1 VETNN
6 GNAVI
11 SKIISMLT
19 KIDLYI
25 IRKFLGTFFFSILI
39 IMSIAIIFDI
49 QEKFDD
55 FIKNKAPLYDI
66 IFNYYVH
73 FVPYYA
79 NLFSSLFVFISVVYF
94 TSRMANDTEIIA
106 IHASG
111 VSFSRFLRPYI
122 ISASILAVLSWFLI
136 MYIIP
141 QSNKIRLDFE
151 DTYVFN
157 RVQNWDQDI
166 HRQVRP
172 GVFIYIQSYN
182 VDTENAFR
190 FSMEKFEN
198 GKLVSKL
205 NSAYAKWNKEK
216 ESWTVFDYYIRD
228 ITPTG
233 DSITTG
239 YSLDTVFYLTPSDF
253 TQRNVYVER
262 MTLGELNE
270 HIEIQKLQGTG
281 NVNLLLVHK
290 YQRWAYPFST
300 FILTILGVSIAN
312 KKKRGSTV
320 VNVVIGLMLMFS
332 YILFMQISTTFTIKA
347 HLDPLISVWIPNV
360 VYAIIAM
367 VLFFKAKI

>member
-1 VETNN
+1 
-6 GNAVI
+6 
-11 SKIISMLT
+11 MLL
-19 KIDLYI
+19 KLDWYI
-25 IRKFLGTFFFSILI
+25 IKRFLGTYFFSILI

-55 FIKNKAPLYDI
+55 FISNKIPLSEI
-66 IFNYYVH
+66 IFQYYVH

-106 IHASG
+106 IHAAG
-111 VSFSRFLRPYI
+111 VSFLRFMRPYM
-122 ISASILAVLSWFLI
+122 ISATVIASLSLLLI

-141 QSNKIRLDFE
+141 ESNKIRLDFE
-151 DTYVFN
+151 DKYIFK
-157 RVQNWDQDI
+157 RIHNWEQDI

-172 GVFIYIQSYN
+172 GIYIYIQSYN
-182 VDTENAFR
+182 VETENAFR
-190 FSMEKFEN
+190 FSMEHFED

-205 NSAYAKWNKEK
+205 NSSYAKWHPEIEK
-216 ESWTVFDYYIRD
+216 WRVYDYTIRD
-228 ITPTG
+228 IQSDG
-233 DSITTG
+233 EVIHSG
-239 YSLDTVFYLTPSDF
+239 SFLDTVFYLVPADF
-253 TQRNVYVER
+253 KQRNVYVER
-262 MTLGELNE
+262 MNIKELNE
-270 HIEIQKLQGTG
+270 HIEVQKLQGSG

-320 VNVVIGLMLMFS
+320 VNVVFGLLLMFA

-347 HLDPLISVWIPNV
+347 HLDPLLSVWIPNI
-360 VYAIIAM
+360 VYTFIAII
-367 VLFFKAKI
+367 LFLKAKI